1 VCVCVRGGPIKKLK
15 HSKVFRKLIKYMLKI
30 SASVSW
36 LGCVYVCITLHFLMS
51 KKNFLPLQ
59 KIKVMRDISE
69 SDYVNGLYVK
79 DGRLINSRPSSMTG
93 IQKAA
98 SIKREMKDSHKINLI
113 VDAIDRS
120 NR

>member
-1 VCVCVRGGPIKKLK
+1 
-15 HSKVFRKLIKYMLKI
+15 
-30 SASVSW
+30 
-36 LGCVYVCITLHFLMS
+36 MS

-59 KIKVMRDISE
+59 KIKVMRDINE